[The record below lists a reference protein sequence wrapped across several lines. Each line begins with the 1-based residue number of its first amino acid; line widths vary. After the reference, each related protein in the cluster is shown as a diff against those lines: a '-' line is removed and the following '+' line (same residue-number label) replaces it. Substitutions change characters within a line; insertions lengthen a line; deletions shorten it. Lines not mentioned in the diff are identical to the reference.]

1 MSWEFDVQVQD
12 CVVHLSPRPGGGGDH
27 GGQYAIGLARAHST
41 RVTALVQE
49 IIPRPSAIDP
59 DVADPAETVSEGIR
73 REAKRASEAFAAV
86 AAEASIAF
94 ETVAER
100 SYAHGIGEVFADY
113 ARVRDLSVLGVS
125 GLLPQ
130 EQRLLAETALLDSGR
145 PLVLVPEQSAV
156 FAQDRIVIAW
166 DATPAAVRAIAGA
179 MPFLKVAREVV
190 VVSVLE
196 DKAFRRGE
204 SGVEMCRHLARHG
217 VAATFETVAR
227 AEREVA
233 TALLGAA
240 QAHGVDLLVMGGY
253 AHSTLRGLIFGSA
266 TKGVLENPIPL
277 PILMAH

>member
-1 MSWEFDVQVQD
+1 MQVQD
-12 CVVHLSPRPGGGGDH
+12 FVVHLSPRPSGGVDH
-27 GGQYAIGLARAHST
+27 GGQYAIGLAHSHSS
-41 RVTALVQE
+41 RVTALAQE
-49 IIPRPSAIDP
+49 IIPRPSAINL
-59 DVADPAETVSEGIR
+59 DVADPAEAVLEEIR
-73 REAKRASEAFAAV
+73 HEANRTAEAFAAV
-86 AAEASIAF
+86 ATEASVAF

-113 ARVRDLSVLGVS
+113 ARVRDLAVLGIS
-125 GLLPQ
+125 RPLPP

-145 PLVLVPEQSAV
+145 PLVLVPEQVPV
-156 FAQDRIVIAW
+156 FAQERIVAAW

-179 MPFLKVAREVV
+179 MPFLKAAREVV

-227 AEREVA
+227 AEREVP
-233 TALLGAA
+233 TALLDAA
-240 QAHGVDLLVMGGY
+240 QSHGADLLVMGGY

-266 TKGVLENPIPL
+266 TKGVLENPFPL